1 MVSFLSEVREDLD
14 LMAVEDEED
23 IRFTV
28 WVSSQLQLK
37 VKEMLEEKEGELLV
51 DDDDGTIQSQK
62 DFFDNLSLLSLLE
75 QKAIL
80 DLILNA
86 FNKQELVALFDITEE
101 EIPFFKKMASRKL
114 TDVLTEQN

>member
-14 LMAVEDEED
+14 LMAVEDEES

-28 WVSSQLQLK
+28 WVSSHLQLK

-51 DDDDGTIQSQK
+51 DDDEDIQSQR
-62 DFFDNLSLLSLLE
+62 DFFDHLSLLSPLE
-75 QKAIL
+75 QKAVL

-86 FNKQELVALFDITEE
+86 FSKKELVALFDITEE

-114 TDVLTEQN
+114 TDVLSDTN